1 MPVFRNLFLFEDPFS
16 IRNFFV
22 DSQWLLTNVDIKIE
36 ICLLRS
42 QLVDFFITNLDYVF
56 NERNVINLV
65 FNDFLALEKISQV
78 LQY

>member
-1 MPVFRNLFLFEDPFS
+1 MDP
-16 IRNFFV
+16 
-22 DSQWLLTNVDIKIE
+22 QWLLTNVDIKIK
-36 ICLLRS
+36 ICLLRF
-42 QLVDFFITNLDYVF
+42 QLVDFFITNLEYVF